1 MRNTLIFTAIIIC
14 GVGVFYFISSS
25 DFKSK
30 QNPDDFSSADTVMS
44 DLTQQHTSNA
54 SGQSGTNSADDSVL
68 VTLWEESE
76 KAREFLQ
83 SIPEKLP
90 GDLAGEAYIE
100 VNTQHIKTM
109 QLGDTF
115 ELTVPQL
122 GTSLSAEVDMVT
134 EHPNGD
140 KTIEANFP
148 GMDKYYSVVF
158 TVGASNSY
166 AQVST
171 PDGVYLLE
179 AHGDYAWIASRHS
192 LVASHW
198 SEHQDGIAIPE
209 NPVSEAELNNDDID
223 VEFDYVIQESS
234 SDDNPKN

>member
-1 MRNTLIFTAIIIC
+1 MRNTLIFTVFIIT
-14 GVGVFYFISSS
+14 GVAFYFWNSSS
-25 DFKSK
+25 DPQGNSTTE
-30 QNPDDFSSADTVMS
+30 QHVSTVLDQFDS
-44 DLTQQHTSNA
+44 QPVHTTDIKTRSNRDA
-54 SGQSGTNSADDSVL
+54 LATDEEIIA
-68 VTLWEESE
+68 LWEESE
-76 KAREFLQ
+76 KAREVLQ
-83 SIPEKLP
+83 ANPEKLP

-100 VNTQHIKTM
+100 LNTQQMKSM
-109 QLGDTF
+109 QLGDVF
-115 ELTVPQL
+115 ELTIPQL
-122 GTSLSAEVDMVT
+122 GTSLAAEVDMVT

-158 TVGASNSY
+158 TIGAANSY

-179 AHGDYAWIASRHS
+179 AQGDYAWITSRQS

-198 SEHQDGIAIPE
+198 SEHEDGVAIPE
-209 NPVSEAELNNDDID
+209 TPVTDDQLNNDDID

-234 SDDNPKN
+234 SGDKP

>member
-1 MRNTLIFTAIIIC
+1 MRNTLIFTVIIFC
-14 GVGVFYFISSS
+14 GIGAFYFFSSS
-25 DFKSK
+25 ENKSN
-30 QNPDDFSSADTVMS
+30 QNKDEFSSTDTVTES
-44 DLTQQHTSNA
+44 LSHQHTSNLSA
-54 SGQSGTNSADDSVL
+54 QANSGSSSADSIL

-100 VNTQHIKTM
+100 VNTQRIKEM
-109 QLGDTF
+109 QLGDVF

-198 SEHQDGIAIPE
+198 SEHEDGIAIPE
-209 NPVSEAELNNDDID
+209 NPVSEEELNNDDID

-234 SDDNPKN
+234 SGDNP